1 MAFYSNMRTGPSLS
15 PLGGGPPELVHGTT
29 GASLG
34 PAAGIHPVVRQ
45 AHAMLQHLAAGHP
58 VAHAMLQHLKATDPP
73 AHAMLQQLMEAH
85 ANGMGGGLGGGGGLA
100 QTEFPGPG
108 ASTSGLY

>member
-1 MAFYSNMRTGPSLS
+1 MAFFSNMRTGPSLS
-15 PLGGGPPELVHGTT
+15 PLGGGPPELVHGGT

-34 PAAGIHPVVRQ
+34 PAADFHPAVLQ
-45 AHAMLQHLAAGHP
+45 THALLQHLAAGHP
-58 VAHAMLQHLKATDPP
+58 GAHAMKRHLQATDPG
-73 AHAMLQQLMEAH
+73 AHAVLQQLMEMH
-85 ANGMGGGLGGGGGLA
+85 ANATGGGMGGGGGLA